1 MFISLYFPVYLL
13 FFTKIEEMISVCLS
27 SYNGE
32 KYIKEQVMSILNQL
46 SLDDELIISD
56 DGSSDSTL
64 SILYGINDRR
74 IKVFTNPLRSSKHK
88 YSQAHYQVTKNFENS
103 LSVACGDY
111 IFLADQDDVWEPD
124 KVLITVE
131 YLRTHK
137 LVVSNHSIIDSYGNL
152 IQTSHCSKNPISP
165 NFWRNVIRMPF
176 YGCCMAFRRE
186 LLQEILPFPKELI
199 MHDNWIG
206 LYASWKKYDIYY
218 VEKPLIKYRRH
229 QSNVSPSTRQN
240 ANPLWFK
247 IWYRIVIVIEV
258 LCRHINSKLIW

>member
-1 MFISLYFPVYLL
+1 
-13 FFTKIEEMISVCLS
+13 MISVCLA

-56 DGSSDSTL
+56 DGSTDNTL
-64 SILYGINDRR
+64 NILHSIDDTRLKIISNTLFPSY
-74 IKVFTNPLRSSKHK
+74 HK
-88 YSQAHYQVTKNFENS
+88 YSNFHYKVTRNFENALLAAS
-103 LSVACGDY
+103 GDY
-111 IFLADQDDVWEPD
+111 IFLSDQDDIWVPD
-124 KVLITVE
+124 KVSITLK
-131 YLRTHK
+131 YLKDYK
-137 LVVSNHSIIDSYGNL
+137 LVVSNHSVIDSVGNL
-152 IQTSHCSKNPISP
+152 IQVSYCLKNPISP

-218 VEKPLIKYRRH
+218 IEKPLIKYRRH
-229 QSNVSPSTRQN
+229 HSNVSPASQQN

-247 IWYRIVIVIEV
+247 IWYRVVIVIK
-258 LCRHINSKLIW
+258 LFCRYFLTKQA